1 MNLIYK
7 PWQYTCLIVIVVLSV
22 IYAIPN
28 LYPQYPAIEFKPKP
42 GLELDVN
49 VIEKVKATL
58 KENKLGVKSIDRDNK
73 TVTVIFNTVDDQINA
88 RDLLTPLLHKNY
100 LTSLNLVS
108 NIPAW
113 LESIGAHPM
122 KLGLDLQGGVHFLL
136 ELDTRDIQ
144 KKQAISNIT
153 ELKKS
158 LQNEKIR
165 YKSIHENTEG
175 SLTIDMRDEDYL
187 EKALKLIS
195 KQYPL
200 LTVKKL
206 DKSSRIILTNESKE
220 YEKTIDYAI
229 AQTINS
235 LNNRIN
241 ELGVSEAIVQREGL
255 TKISVDLPG
264 IQDIAR
270 AKDLIGKTATIRFH
284 IVNSNQSNKETIT
297 TTDEYGSNLDI
308 DKDPV
313 LTGDSIT
320 FATASVRDGFPI
332 VQIRLGGGNESKFY
346 DATRANIGNRMAV
359 IYSELKS
366 YTDPNTGLRKKVLEE
381 KIISAPHIQ
390 DALRNEF
397 QISGLKTHEEAQN
410 LALLLRS
417 GSLYAPV
424 EIIEELTIG
433 PSMGQENIDKGLK
446 SLGIGAVL
454 ILIFM
459 TIYYRLFGLVANLGL
474 AFNLLLTVTVL
485 SVIGATLTLPGI
497 AGVVLGI
504 GMAVDANVLINE
516 RIREELRNGMTP
528 ISSIS
533 SGYDKAF
540 ATIVD
545 ANVTTLIVALILFGL
560 GSGTVKGFAITLTI
574 GLMASMFTA
583 IFFTRAIIG
592 LIYSYGRHHRIS
604 IGI

>member
-7 PWQYTCLIVIVVLSV
+7 PWQYACLLLVIVLSL

-28 LYPQYPAIEFKPKP
+28 LYQQYPSIEFKPKP
-42 GLELDVN
+42 GFELESQLID
-49 VIEKVKATL
+49 KVKRTL
-58 KENKLGVKSIDRDNK
+58 KNNNLKIMSINQKDQ
-73 TVTVIFNTVDDQINA
+73 TVSIIFHSVDDQINA
-88 RDLLTPLLHKNY
+88 KDILSPLLYKNY
-100 LTSLNLVS
+100 LTSLNLISSV
-108 NIPAW
+108 PDW
-113 LESIGAHPM
+113 LTYFGATPM

-136 ELDTRDIQ
+136 ELDTRDIK
-144 KKQAISNIT
+144 KKQAQSNVS
-153 ELKKS
+153 ELKKR
-158 LQNEKIR
+158 LQHESIR
-165 YKSIHENTEG
+165 YQKITEDDEG
-175 SLTIDMRDEDYL
+175 SFVINLRDHDYL
-187 EKALKLIS
+187 EKAMHLIT
-195 KQYPL
+195 KEYPL
-200 LTVKKL
+200 LVVR
-206 DKSSRIILTNESKE
+206 KSDELNQLTIINESKE
-220 YEKTIDYAI
+220 YEKTVDYAI
-229 AQTINS
+229 AQTITS

-284 IVNSNQSNKETIT
+284 IVGHSNKQT
-297 TTDEYGSNLDI
+297 THTKDEYGSDLEI
-308 DKDPV
+308 EKQPV

-332 VQIRLGGGNESKFY
+332 VQIRLGGGQENIFY
-346 DATRANIGNRMAV
+346 EATRSNIGNRMAV
-359 IYSELKS
+359 IYSELK
-366 YTDPNTGLRKKVLEE
+366 TVTNPETGIKEKKLEE
-381 KIISAPHIQ
+381 KVISAPVIQ

-424 EIIEELTIG
+424 EIVEELTIG
-433 PSMGQENIDKGLK
+433 PSMGQENIDKGLS
-446 SLGIGAVL
+446 SLAIGGLL

-459 TIYYRLFGLVANLGL
+459 CIYYRLFGLVANLGL
-474 AFNLLLTVTVL
+474 IFNLLLTITVL

-497 AGVVLGI
+497 AGIVLGI

-528 ISSIS
+528 LSSIS
-533 SGYDKAF
+533 AGYDKAF

-592 LIYSYGRHHRIS
+592 MFYTYGKHHKIS